1 MVDKPT
7 VEKNSN
13 STENVETNNANPHP
27 APVVINQPPTA
38 AEADAAGPNVE
49 LSYGEGAAGGGS
61 GWTSWGLSWGQSL
74 ISGAKSGVTVLAKEL
89 GDGIG
94 TVSRTV
100 ESVLDAPSPEDMAS
114 DGGAATQA
122 ATEDSQQQQ
131 KPQEQEQQEGK
142 ADQNAD
148 SGSESGWLKSSW
160 RVGGALTSSVTQTGS
175 YLVTGGL
182 DLLETLGKR
191 TMDALQET
199 DPGFQR
205 TKAKL
210 STRPGMR
217 PTMAE
222 ILARLERVRAEPGDD
237 EAEDSSVK
245 PETLEAA
252 LAALPDQFGPANAW
266 LSKAVAADC
275 LPADSGDG
283 EEGSSDKDIVG
294 LQVDCVRRLA
304 ALTAATMHY
313 LLKAASLAS
322 AAAEASSDSAAAAAA
337 DSATKLV
344 GLCFAL
350 IGCADAV
357 RERACILIQAAA
369 SGAEGVEASAAT
381 SVDEHAVNQ
390 AMTQVIL
397 EAEGA
402 KAYLQDAFLLLAP
415 VLQLAALEEPVAT
428 ATRAKDPVSQLLAL
442 AEEQRLL
449 LQQQQKQQSSSSES
463 ATSNNLDPFQPGWLN
478 RLALCDSLSRLL
490 FLDMETALDRKFE
503 QELWNVCFKE
513 PVAAAQREAKLAG
526 SSGQAKLAALLE
538 YGIGFYTNLLHELC
552 TVFQVSL
559 PCRKRQSH
567 GPVLEPVVLR
577 VKAKW
582 PTAGSLA
589 YLCQHCLVHLGD
601 LCRYQRRLDQAK
613 LYYNWAVQT
622 CPSNGHPFNQLAILA
637 SQEENR

>member
-1 MVDKPT
+1 MSDSESGDFESADEEAMVDKPT

-205 TKAKL
+205 TKVLLGRGRRPNLSELLREAQASGGSNAAAAAAAASSSDSTDVAADADIDSADFACQFDRLNGSAYLDGLQTLAGQCELRLQAKL

-428 ATRAKDPVSQLLAL
+428 A
-442 AEEQRLL
+442 
-449 LQQQQKQQSSSSES
+449 SS
-463 ATSNNLDPFQPGWLN
+463 
-478 RLALCDSLSRLL
+478 
-490 FLDMETALDRKFE
+490 
-503 QELWNVCFKE
+503 
-513 PVAAAQREAKLAG
+513 
-526 SSGQAKLAALLE
+526 
-538 YGIGFYTNLLHELC
+538 
-552 TVFQVSL
+552 
-559 PCRKRQSH
+559 
-567 GPVLEPVVLR
+567 
-577 VKAKW
+577 
-582 PTAGSLA
+582 
-589 YLCQHCLVHLGD
+589 
-601 LCRYQRRLDQAK
+601 
-613 LYYNWAVQT
+613 
-622 CPSNGHPFNQLAILA
+622 
-637 SQEENR
+637 